1 MYTCKYILGEET
13 NDSGIVIANI
23 MPKVRVPQPSY
34 TSFIILSVLIVNIQS
49 LNGPFPY
56 FRFINMNY
64 LIIGFIL
71 TLFKDLSK

>member
-23 MPKVRVPQPSY
+23 KPKIGVPQPSY
-34 TSFIILSVLIVNIQS
+34 TSFIILSVLILNIQS

-56 FRFINMNY
+56 FRFSNKHY

-71 TLFKDLSK
+71 TLFKDLIK